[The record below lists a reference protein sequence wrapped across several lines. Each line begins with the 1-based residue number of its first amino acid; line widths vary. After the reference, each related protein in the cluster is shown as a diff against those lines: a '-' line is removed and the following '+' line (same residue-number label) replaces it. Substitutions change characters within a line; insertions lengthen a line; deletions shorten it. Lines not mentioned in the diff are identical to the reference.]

1 MKNTFNLRYNV
12 YTITQKVYIHLPFN
26 WKGGPLFD
34 YYKDTDVLWNEKYTI
49 LASGEIF
56 WSVNTLN
63 TRIIIHNKDI
73 KMVIQNFKSIK
84 E

>member
-26 WKGGPLFD
+26 WKGDRYL
-34 YYKDTDVLWNEKYTI
+34 
-49 LASGEIF
+49 
-56 WSVNTLN
+56 
-63 TRIIIHNKDI
+63 IIIK
-73 KMVIQNFKSIK
+73 IQTSFGMKNIQYLQVVRYFGQLTLSIP

>member
-26 WKGGPLFD
+26 WKGDRYLIIIKIQTSFGM
-34 YYKDTDVLWNEKYTI
+34 KKYTI

-73 KMVIQNFKSIK
+73 KIVIQNFKSIK